1 MKNRNE
7 NFLPL
12 RQIECSK
19 SIMMDVSD
27 HHHHLHINQHNP
39 DQHQQYS
46 GFIFEDLDAAF
57 LSVPNNNDEDDDD
70 DGCCGTGGGEDKVT
84 LIKDDDDGQTY
95 SIMNGGDLPS
105 SSSSATIS
113 VKKDYKWSPNE
124 TIYMITSWE
133 KYSKNASGK
142 TSTYNKWIYMNIQQD
157 LQSSGY
163 DRNLEQIRRKISQLK
178 SRYFKEIRQSPNN
191 VENSTTNWEYFKQLD
206 RILHHQYHGDNKNI
220 NDQQSSSSSSY
231 LMNNSENYPI
241 ESPKPPTESNKRI
254 RTINYD
260 DNNHNDDESNDDS
273 SSVSV
278 GQNSITAGDSTTT
291 TTTANSFEDRI
302 MKMMKTQYRNQQQQW
317 KRISQQIEQ
326 NRQSIDLLQQTIN
339 RLQEQLQNQQN
350 GQWYNNGMSM
360 QKNWNYDYNNQY
372 F

>member
-1 MKNRNE
+1 
-7 NFLPL
+7 
-12 RQIECSK
+12 
-19 SIMMDVSD
+19 MMDVSD

-241 ESPKPPTESNKRI
+241 ESPKPPTESNKP
-254 RTINYD
+254 
-260 DNNHNDDESNDDS
+260 
-273 SSVSV
+273 
-278 GQNSITAGDSTTT
+278 
-291 TTTANSFEDRI
+291 NSFEDRI